1 VNANESALRRDQDA
15 FEAAAMPFL
24 DALYN
29 TALRMTRNP
38 QDAEDLIQ
46 ETYLKAYRHYDK
58 FQPGTN
64 LKAWLFKIMKNTF
77 INEYRKRQLAPPAS
91 DFAEIE
97 ETFESEVSDEA
108 LRQIKN
114 PEEEALENVLDED
127 VQRALDGLPADYR
140 MVVLLADVEGFAYR
154 EIAEILDIPVGTVM
168 SRLYRGRKKLESDML
183 RYAREHGYLR
193 DVEPSKLKTRADPAA
208 GRAGDPAGTGK
219 E

>member
-1 VNANESALRRDQDA
+1 MEPIERRDQEQ
-15 FEAAAMPFL
+15 FEQAAMPFL

-29 TALRMTRNP
+29 TALRMTRNA
-38 QDAEDLIQ
+38 QDAEDLVQ
-46 ETYLKAYRHYDK
+46 ETYLKAFRHYEK

-77 INEYRKRQLAPPAS
+77 INDYRKRQLAPPES

-97 ETFESEVSDEA
+97 ESFESQLSEEVT
-108 LRQIKN
+108 RQIKN
-114 PEEEALENVLDED
+114 PEQEALENVLDED
-127 VQRALDGLPADYR
+127 VQRALDELPADYR

-168 SRLYRGRKKLESDML
+168 SRLYRGRKKLEADML

-193 DVEPSKLKTRADPAA
+193 DVEPNKMRTRSHPASH
-208 GRAGDPAGTGK
+208 
-219 E
+219 